1 MKSSGSPVA
10 LARITQRYGTSEVF
24 WKSCATHLTQ
34 WALPEQLVHG
44 SPGDCWARRGLLHK
58 WLLGPKRSA
67 AQEVVFESTGLRD
80 LKGVP
85 RFTVLQVTVGP
96 KRPAAQG
103 VLSLAVSRR
112 GQPERRSMRGERCS
126 ERNSL
131 GTLSCYP
138 GEARRDGQGEGM
150 ITPLG
155 NGVRQLLVIMPSTAP
170 FRKRKHSVDT
180 ESAQHARTLCHT
192 PLHRHC
198 AQ

>member
-1 MKSSGSPVA
+1 MAAGPEEVCCTRGRFSVHRTARPRGSSEIHSSPSDC
-10 LARITQRYGTSEVF
+10 R
-24 WKSCATHLTQ
+24 
-34 WALPEQLVHG
+34 PEEACCV
-44 SPGDCWARRGLLHK
+44 
-58 WLLGPKRSA
+58 
-67 AQEVVFESTGLRD
+67 
-80 LKGVP
+80 
-85 RFTVLQVTVGP
+85 
-96 KRPAAQG
+96 G

-126 ERNSL
+126 ERDSL